1 MSSTLISET
10 ACEIRRQP
18 WREWPYPL
26 VSWWDMQKFSASTFV
41 QMMELLGSL
50 PLLCDDLPPDA
61 RVNRSAIEGS
71 QTVLELLKKDCD
83 ELGLEIAVGM
93 VDDVIVDLSMKVEPS
108 VRYYRSRC
116 DEISQVVRLEMDK
129 CLFLHITAS
138 TAKSLFNQLEILG
151 PEVTKRFPPSVLDD
165 AREAGNC
172 LALSRP
178 TACVFHLMRVMETG
192 VQEFGKA
199 LGVTLV
205 DEKCWQNILNEI
217 NKAIK
222 LLPGKDPKTAELSQ
236 AAAALYSVKVAWR
249 NQVMHPKDKYD
260 EKEAAD
266 ILQHVKTFMGQLA
279 RII

>member
-1 MSSTLISET
+1 MASVVTPEPKL
-10 ACEIRRQP
+10 EIRRQP

-26 VSWWDMQKFSASTFV
+26 VSWWDMQKFSASGFIEA
-41 QMMELLGSL
+41 MNLLEGL
-50 PLLCDDLPPDA
+50 PLLCDAADP
-61 RVNRSAIEGS
+61 RSLVDPRSVDSS
-71 QTVLELLKKDCD
+71 QIVLESLRSECANIGLDFSVTCINELID
-83 ELGLEIAVGM
+83 ELPMRAGLT
-93 VDDVIVDLSMKVEPS
+93 
-108 VRYYRSRC
+108 VRYFRERC
-116 DEISQVVRLEMDK
+116 AEVANTIRREMQV
-129 CLFLHITAS
+129 CLFFRVDYLN
-138 TAKSLFNQLEILG
+138 AKFYDQMELLG

-172 LALSRP
+172 LALGRS

-192 VQEFGKA
+192 VQEFGRA

-205 DEKCWQNILNEI
+205 DEKCWQNILDEV

-222 LLPGKDPKTAELSQ
+222 SLPTKDPNTAELSE